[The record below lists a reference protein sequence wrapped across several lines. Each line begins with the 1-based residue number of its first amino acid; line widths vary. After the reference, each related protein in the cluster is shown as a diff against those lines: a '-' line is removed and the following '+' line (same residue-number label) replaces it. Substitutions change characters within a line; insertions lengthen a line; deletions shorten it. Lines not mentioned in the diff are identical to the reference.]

1 MINTVSEGSSE
12 TEDPI
17 ENDPIYEYTQPMSTE
32 GWTASLYNKDG
43 TAFADNM
50 VQLLFDGDLNTYVD
64 NWQISGLPMT
74 LDIDFGSEKEIA
86 GMSVNKRPGYADSAY
101 GTNGTMGTYEIW
113 TSENGTDYTKL
124 MEGEFTKED
133 YNLHKV
139 GDLYNVGDMV
149 YVNFENKVK
158 TQYVRVVQTGV
169 AFGTAAEFS
178 SAEVDFYA
186 DPVEKTQVTK
196 APTKVLD
203 RSNWDLTDRRRSE
216 YESGRIY

>member
-1 MINTVSEGSSE
+1 MELC
-12 TEDPI
+12 
-17 ENDPIYEYTQPMSTE
+17 EN
-32 GWTASLYNKDG
+32 
-43 TAFADNM
+43 
-50 VQLLFDGDLNTYVD
+50 LL
-64 NWQISGLPMT
+64 
-74 LDIDFGSEKEIA
+74 
-86 GMSVNKRPGYADSAY
+86 
-101 GTNGTMGTYEIW
+101 
-113 TSENGTDYTKL
+113 TSENGTDYNKTRCRS
-124 MEGEFTKED
+124 GNSPRED
-133 YNLHKV
+133 YSLHKV

-203 RSNWDLTDRRRSE
+203 RSNWDLTIKNASGQVFDAAHAQPTDRRRSE

>member
-1 MINTVSEGSSE
+1 
-12 TEDPI
+12 
-17 ENDPIYEYTQPMSTE
+17 
-32 GWTASLYNKDG
+32 
-43 TAFADNM
+43 
-50 VQLLFDGDLNTYVD
+50 
-64 NWQISGLPMT
+64 
-74 LDIDFGSEKEIA
+74 
-86 GMSVNKRPGYADSAY
+86 MSVNKRPGYADSAY

-203 RSNWDLTDRRRSE
+203 RSNWDLTIKNASGQVFDAAHANRLIDGDLNTNPDEYTKSGNPFTVDIDLGSE
-216 YESGRIY
+216 QTVTHFPLISVQASQMLISVQREQWVS